1 MPIVQSFLLDRINNT
16 KLLIVELEAA
26 ELGLATGEIQSYTL
40 DTGQNRQTVTRMN
53 MTELRKAVESA
64 YNRLATLC
72 ARYDGSG
79 TQTARPG
86 W

>member
-1 MPIVQSFLLDRINNT
+1 MPIAKSYLLERINYT
-16 KLLIVELEAA
+16 KQLIEELETA
-26 ELGLATGEIQSYTL
+26 LSDLSVGKIQSYTL
-40 DTGQNRQTVTRMN
+40 DTGQNRQTVTRN
-53 MTELRKAVESA
+53 NLTELNNALESA

-86 W
+86 F